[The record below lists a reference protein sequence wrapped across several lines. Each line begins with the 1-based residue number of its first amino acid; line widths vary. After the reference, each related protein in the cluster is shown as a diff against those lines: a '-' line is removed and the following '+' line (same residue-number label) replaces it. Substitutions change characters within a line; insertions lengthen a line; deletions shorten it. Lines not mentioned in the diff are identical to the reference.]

1 MHFLLE
7 KKSVTSMVK
16 VVGIVTA
23 LFPTVTVT
31 MVSATV
37 WGSFF
42 RKEPNSKRKCREPET
57 LKDFLQL
64 THPKDNVVLIRC
76 SSLNVKQRSLNTEQE
91 Y

>member
-42 RKEPNSKRKCREPET
+42 WKEPKNKRKCREPET
-57 LKDFLQL
+57 FKDFLQL
-64 THPKDNVVLIRC
+64 THPKDTVVLIRC

>member
-37 WGSFF
+37 
-42 RKEPNSKRKCREPET
+42 
-57 LKDFLQL
+57 
-64 THPKDNVVLIRC
+64 
-76 SSLNVKQRSLNTEQE
+76 
-91 Y
+91 